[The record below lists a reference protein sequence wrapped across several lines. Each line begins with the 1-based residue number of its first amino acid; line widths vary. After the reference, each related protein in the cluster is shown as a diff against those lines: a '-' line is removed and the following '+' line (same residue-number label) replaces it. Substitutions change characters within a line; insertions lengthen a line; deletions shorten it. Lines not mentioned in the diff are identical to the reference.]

1 VQNEFQNPDLSTF
14 LREMAARALFR
25 SKNCFDLAAANELR
39 LLAYDLEK
47 KATSL
52 DAPDPPSQTIRSGN
66 GQSAD

>member
-1 VQNEFQNPDLSTF
+1 MQNEFQNPDLSTF

-25 SKNCFDLAAANELR
+25 SRNCFDLAAANELR

-52 DAPDPPSQTIRSGN
+52 DAPDPSSQTIGPGN